1 MTFVVQITAAHM
13 NNIKCIALLL
23 ILIASRLGFSATS
36 DTLRISIGQA
46 DSIFLARN
54 LSLLASGLNID
65 IKKAQVIQAGLYP
78 NPVFT
83 ADINAY
89 DPQNNRAFHVG
100 NTGQK
105 TFQLEQL
112 ILLGGKR
119 RSWIEMA
126 KTETS
131 ISELEF
137 TNLLKQLKYQLRS
150 SFYYLDQQAALIVKY
165 DNQIKMLTAI
175 IDAYE
180 IQASRG
186 NVPLKD
192 VVRLKGVSLD
202 LRGEKA
208 ELIRQYTEELIKVQ
222 TLLQTDMVVQPIID
236 PAVFNQKVKVLSEDE
251 LITSALASR
260 PDFQIVKKYK
270 ELADL
275 NLQMEKR
282 TAIPDVNLFTS
293 YDQRGGAFNNQ
304 VNVGFSIP
312 LPVWNRNQ
320 GNIRVAELKQTQ
332 QGYEAKQAEMQLVT
346 EVKGYLSM
354 YNRAVRDYE
363 VASGLYN
370 SDFDFT
376 ADGMSQSFQKGNIG
390 LIEFVDFF
398 ESYNEALGDY
408 SKIKVQLGVA
418 AEQLNY
424 IVGKELF

>member
-1 MTFVVQITAAHM
+1 MGISM
-13 NNIKCIALLL
+13 NKFKCILFLWALL
-23 ILIASRLGFSATS
+23 AGGQAFSAPG
-36 DTLRISIGQA
+36 DTLKITVAQA

-54 LSLLASGLNID
+54 LTLLASGLNID
-65 IKKAQVIQAGLYP
+65 IQKAQVIQAGLYP

-83 ADINAY
+83 ADFNAY
-89 DPQNNRAFHVG
+89 DPQNKRVFHTG
-100 NTGQK
+100 GATGQQGY
-105 TFQLEQL
+105 QLEQL
-112 ILLGGKR
+112 ILIGGKR
-119 RSWIEMA
+119 KSWIEMA

-131 ISELEF
+131 IAELEF

-150 SFYYLDQQAALIVKY
+150 SFYYLDQQSALIVKY
-165 DNQIKMLTAI
+165 DNQIKMLTSI
-175 IDAYE
+175 INEYE
-180 IQASRG
+180 IQSKKG
-186 NVPLKD
+186 NIPLKD

-208 ELIRQYTEELIKVQ
+208 DLIRQYTEELLKVQ
-222 TLLQTDMVVQPIID
+222 TLLQTEQIVQPVID
-236 PAVFNQKVKVLSEDE
+236 EATFNQKVKLLSQDE
-251 LITSALASR
+251 LVSAALAGR
-260 PDFQIVKKYK
+260 PDFLIIKRYK
-270 ELADL
+270 DLADQ

-282 TAIPDVNLFTS
+282 MAVPDINLFTS

-320 GNIRVAELKQTQ
+320 GNIKVAELKQTQ
-332 QGYEAKQAEMQLVT
+332 QQYEIKQAETQLVT
-346 EVKGYLSM
+346 EVAGYLAM
-354 YNRAVRDYE
+354 YNRAVRDFE
-363 VASGLYN
+363 VANGLYN
-370 SDFDFT
+370 EDFDFT
-376 ADGMSQSFQKGNIG
+376 AEGMSQSFQKGNIG